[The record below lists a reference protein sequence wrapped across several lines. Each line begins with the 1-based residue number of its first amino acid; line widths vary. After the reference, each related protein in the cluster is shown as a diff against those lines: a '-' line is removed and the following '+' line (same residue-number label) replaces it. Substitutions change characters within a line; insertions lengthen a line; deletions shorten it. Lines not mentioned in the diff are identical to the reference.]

1 MSHTTQPEDL
11 ADDFLRSMRKERALT
26 LLLPMF
32 FVSGATALVY
42 QTVWARQLQLV
53 FGTSHFAISAVLTA
67 FMLGLAVGGFA
78 MSRYADRMARPLAAY
93 GWLEGF
99 IGAYAL
105 IFPFIVGM
113 LEPVYLGAYRA
124 LELPPLPFALI
135 QLVLLS
141 LALLLPTAA
150 MGATL
155 PLLARFATDRLGAAG
170 DRVGTLYS
178 VNTFG
183 AVFGTWFAGFVLLP
197 GIGLWQTT
205 VFVAVCNLVL
215 CGLALAADRWASGA
229 EEAQVKADVH
239 AEVLAPYLRPV
250 IAVAFFAGLASL
262 IYEVAWTRLLV
273 LLLGASVY
281 AFSLMLLAFLV
292 GIAVGGKIGGGL
304 ADRALARN
312 GSTGVLRLL
321 AGVEVGVAA
330 TSYLLMYLFQ
340 ELPFWYV
347 WLFDLTGAE
356 TDPFWMWVTSL
367 LLAGLVMTPPAVLM
381 GIAFPVAVRA
391 AIGSAEELGGPVGKI
406 YGANTLGGVLGAALA
421 GFALLPTV
429 GVQGTIFFA
438 AGANLVAAAVCFVA
452 NREDPLR
459 TRALG
464 GIVGAAVLF
473 GFIARKPPWD
483 ELLMTAGM
491 YKYVTSFSDHSR
503 EGIRSYAVE
512 EYELVYYREGL
523 VSVVTV
529 ARNKSSD
536 NIWLA
541 NNGKVDAST
550 TVDMPTQ
557 VLVALLAFQF
567 VETPDDVLIVG
578 LASGVTAGAATLI
591 DDAKR
596 IDVVELEPA
605 IREAAKLFEKYNHYV
620 LDDPRV
626 AIIDNDGRNHVLLT
640 DPGTY
645 DVVINEPSNP
655 WITGV
660 SNLFTREFL
669 EMGKTRLKDGG
680 VWAQWVQLYGMDDK
694 DLRSIIGTFAD
705 VYPYVLLYRT
715 VEDADLVMIGSDR
728 PLDPGL
734 ASASTLYDRWPAVKE
749 ELERVDLGRPM
760 QIVARYQMGR
770 DGAHAVAGDIERNTD
785 DNMRV
790 EYSAPRHL
798 HSSTQGENFEIM
810 VPFLDVP
817 EEAIGGD
824 AESMAALAREY
835 RALEDW
841 VRAISAMSAASR
853 LARSPL
859 EQAAYLAEAEHWQN
873 ELREYLDGQELSEY
887 TVPPRGTLFG
897 EEDGEAMKD
906 TGLPR

>member
-1 MSHTTQPEDL
+1 MNSSDSTTDAP
-11 ADDFLRSMRKERALT
+11 ADDFLLALRRERALSA
-26 LLLPMF
+26 LLPMF

-78 MSRYADRMARPLAAY
+78 MARVADRVARPLTAY
-93 GWLEGF
+93 GWLEGL
-99 IGAYAL
+99 IGVYAL
-105 IFPFIVGM
+105 AFPWLVRA
-113 LEPVYLGAYRA
+113 LEPVYLGAWRV
-124 LELPPLPFALI
+124 LELGPLPFAIL

-141 LALLLPTAA
+141 LALLVPTAA

-197 GIGLWQTT
+197 SIGLWYTT
-205 VFVAVCNLVL
+205 VFVAACNLLLFV
-215 CGLALAADRWASGA
+215 LALATDRWAAGA
-229 EEAQVKADVH
+229 AEAGVVDDVSAH
-239 AEVLAPYLRPV
+239 EVAPYLGPAV
-250 IAVAFFAGLASL
+250 AVAFFAGLASL

-292 GIAVGGKIGGGL
+292 GIAIGGKIGGGL
-304 ADRALARN
+304 ADRALAS
-312 GSTGVLRLL
+312 GGATGVLRLL
-321 AGVEVGVAA
+321 AVVEVGVAA

-347 WLFDLTGAE
+347 WLFDWTGAE
-356 TDPFWMWVTSL
+356 TEPVWMWVTSL

-381 GIAFPVAVRA
+381 GIAFPVAVRV
-391 AIGSAEELGGPVGKI
+391 AIGSTEALGGPVGRI

-421 GFALLPTV
+421 GFALLPAV
-429 GVQGTIFFA
+429 GVQGTIFVA
-438 AGANLVAAAVCFVA
+438 AGANLVAAGVCFAA
-452 NREDPLR
+452 NRADPWR
-459 TRALG
+459 TRAIG
-464 GIVGAAVLF
+464 GLVGAGLLF
-473 GFIARKPPWD
+473 GVVARKPPWD

-567 VETPDDVLIVG
+567 VEEPDDVLIVG
-578 LASGVTAGAATLI
+578 LASGVTAGAATLVN
-591 DDAKR
+591 DAKR

-605 IREAAKLFEKYNHYV
+605 IREAARFFDDYNHAV

-626 AIIDNDGRNHVLLT
+626 ALIENDGRNHILLT
-640 DPGTY
+640 EPGTY

-669 EMGKTRLKDGG
+669 EMGKARLKDGG
-680 VWAQWVQLYGMDDK
+680 VWAQWVQLYGMDDE
-694 DLRSIIGTFAD
+694 DLRSIVGTFAD
-705 VYPYVLLYRT
+705 VYPNVLLYRT

-734 ASASTLYDRWPAVKE
+734 EAAGQLYERWPAVRA

-770 DGAHAVAGDIERNTD
+770 DGALAVAGEIDRNTD

-798 HSSTQGENFEIM
+798 HSATQGRNFEIM

-817 EEAIGGD
+817 SDAIGD
-824 AESMAALAREY
+824 NPVAMAALAREY

-841 VRAISAMSAASR
+841 VRAISAMRTASQ
-853 LARSPL
+853 LAREPL
-859 EQAAYLAEAEHWQN
+859 HRTAYLAEAEQWQE
-873 ELREYLDGQELSEY
+873 ELRAYLDGTELEEY
-887 TVPPRGTLFG
+887 AVPGWGTLLG
-897 EEDGEAMKD
+897 EDEPRD
-906 TGLPR
+906 TGAPR